1 MMGFYGQA
9 IPQGGG
15 SGKLMRLVVAFLW
28 LLTLVQPGSACHRYS
43 RWHYPRPQPCNVN
56 GVLPP
61 VAVGKLPRP
70 GMPLPDLT
78 PIGAGEDADEAT
90 RARLL
95 LRAALEK
102 GKN

>member
-1 MMGFYGQA
+1 
-9 IPQGGG
+9 
-15 SGKLMRLVVAFLW
+15 MRLVVAFLL

-43 RWHYPRPQPCNVN
+43 RWYYPWPQPCKANR
-56 GVLPP
+56 VLPS
-61 VAVGKLPRP
+61 ATVGKFRQP
-70 GMPLPDLT
+70 GIPLPDLT

-95 LRAALEK
+95 LRATLEK